1 MLCFMIPVRRPTT
14 LCPLSMSNLFEVGPM
29 QRYCFPVLVLLSL
42 IVPLQAAD
50 SQPAIGASIG
60 ELKFKDIRGLNRS
73 FSELGKKQAYVLVFT
88 STQCP
93 LVKRSMP
100 KLVDI
105 DTRFGP
111 RGVQVVAV
119 NVGLEDSIRDMA
131 AQAIEYE
138 ASFPFVKDTDLSCVK
153 ALGIDRTPEVA
164 LLNADRVLVFR
175 GRIDDQ
181 YRLGGSR
188 PEPTRR
194 DLEEALNELLD
205 GKKISVAETPV
216 DGCLIAHPIAAVK
229 EGPVPTFH
237 KDIAPVLNKRC
248 VACHREGAAG
258 PFALTSYS
266 DAKAHAEMMSEVIT
280 DLRMPPW
287 YAHSKPGMYQN
298 DPSLTREERE
308 TVVRWVNSG
317 RPEGDPKD
325 APELPAPSSA
335 KWRIGEPD
343 MVVSMLDE
351 HQIPATG
358 YIPYKEFLL
367 PYVFFNETW
376 LEAIEIR
383 PDNPAVVHH
392 CNMAYVTSKGAGN
405 ETFITGHVPGG
416 QPMDLGRFDNGLAY
430 RVPALAT
437 LGLQVHY
444 TTTGKEERCKI
455 SVGFRFPKQIVHKQ
469 LKHFLLD
476 PHRIQIAPGDG
487 AFPIKAAK
495 QIDQD
500 VTLLGLFTHMHVRGK
515 DMTFY
520 AHLPDQTRDTLL
532 QIPNYNF
539 EWQLGYEIA
548 PGKKK
553 LPKGTKIEAIAHYD
567 NSTFNPYNP
576 DPKRTVP
583 YGLQT
588 YDEMFNGYGFF
599 VADDEDLNLTVNPK
613 TGVAVAP
620 KAK

>member
-1 MLCFMIPVRRPTT
+1 
-14 LCPLSMSNLFEVGPM
+14 M
-29 QRYCFPVLVLLSL
+29 QWSCLPVLILFSL
-42 IVPLQAAD
+42 IVPLHAAE
-50 SQPAIGASIG
+50 SRPAIGDSIG

-73 FSELGKKQAYVLVFT
+73 LTELGKKQAYVLVFT

-100 KLVDI
+100 KLIDI
-105 DTRFGP
+105 DTRFGS
-111 RGVQVVAV
+111 RNVQVVAV
-119 NVGLEDSIRDMA
+119 NVGVDDTIRDMA
-131 AQAIEYE
+131 AQAIEFE
-138 ASFPFVKDTDLSCVK
+138 ASFPFVKDTDLSCVR

-164 LLNADRVLVFR
+164 VLNADRVLVFR

-181 YRLGGSR
+181 FRLGGSR
-188 PEPTRR
+188 PDPSRR
-194 DLEEALNELLD
+194 DLEEALNELLE

-216 DGCLIAHPIAAVK
+216 DGCLITHPQDVAK
-229 EGPVPTFH
+229 DGPVPTFY

-248 VACHREGAAG
+248 VACHREGAAA
-258 PFALTSYS
+258 PFALTTYS

-287 YAHSKPGMYQN
+287 YAHSKPGQYQN

-308 TVVRWVNSG
+308 TVVRWVKSG
-317 RPEGDPKD
+317 RMEGDPKD
-325 APELPAPSSA
+325 APELPAASTA

-343 MVVSMLDE
+343 LVITMLDE

-367 PYVFFNETW
+367 PYVFINETW

-383 PDNPAVVHH
+383 PDNPSVVHH
-392 CNMAYVTSKGAGN
+392 CNMAYVTSKGVGN

-416 QPMDLGRFDNGLAY
+416 LPMDLGRFDNGVAY
-430 RVPALAT
+430 RIPALAT

-455 SVGFRFPKQIVHKQ
+455 SVGFRYPRQMVHKQ

-476 PHRIQIAPGDG
+476 PHRIQIAPENG
-487 AFPIKAAK
+487 AFPIKSSK

-553 LPKGTKIEAIAHYD
+553 LPKGTRIEAIAHYD
-567 NSTFNPYNP
+567 NSAFNPYNP

-599 VADDEDLNLTVNPK
+599 VADEEDLKLTINPK
-613 TGVAVAP
+613 TGVVMP
-620 KAK
+620 VKAEQK